1 MSKFDSK
8 YKTQINTLYGIAN
21 KYSLTSEE
29 EEALRESIFAL
40 QKINEDVYIPEEF
53 D

>member
-8 YKTQINTLYGIAN
+8 YKMQIKTLYGIMN
-21 KYSLTSEE
+21 KSPLTSEK
-29 EEALRESIFAL
+29 EALRESIYTL
-40 QKINEDVYIPEEF
+40 QKINDDAYIPEEF